1 MGQTLQSFGWQGSG
15 GGASPAGSLVGKSF
29 YFNAEKSVSNWASNT
44 TILLPVEPAG
54 SWLNIGASGS
64 TGLTIQMNDYAF
76 PNISGSTFSKIHAQG
91 QFQNNGTFTSATA
104 RFRVGSGTASNDD
117 TSVTFTFANSDF
129 FSLSTTSDGLTLFDV
144 EVDLTGEA
152 NQLLIFGF
160 GLVSSSYSSGTATL
174 RAGLTISFS

>member
-1 MGQTLQSFGWQGSG
+1 MGQTLQSFGWQGLG
-15 GGASPAGSLVGKSF
+15 GGGSTAGSLVGKSF
-29 YFNAEKSVSNWASNT
+29 YFNTEKSVSNWASNT
-44 TILLPVEPAG
+44 TILLPTESAG

-64 TGLTIQMNDYAF
+64 TALSTQLRDYAF

-117 TSVTFTFANSDF
+117 TSVSFTFANSAT
-129 FSLSTTSDGLTLFDV
+129 FSLSTTSEGLTLFDT
-144 EVDLTGEA
+144 EVDLTGVS

-160 GLVSSSYSSGTATL
+160 GLVSSDYSSGTATL
-174 RAGLTISFS
+174 SAGLTISFS